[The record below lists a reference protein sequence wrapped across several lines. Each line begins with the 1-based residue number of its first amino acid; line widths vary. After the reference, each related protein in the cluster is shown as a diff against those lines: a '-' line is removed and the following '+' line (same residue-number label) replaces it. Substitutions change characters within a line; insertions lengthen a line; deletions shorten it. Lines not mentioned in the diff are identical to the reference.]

1 MPECVG
7 NYSITTANG
16 STEGA
21 DTLEGASNIE
31 PSKYLRTVSPR

>member
-16 STEGA
+16 ITEGA
-21 DTLEGASNIE
+21 DTLAGERNIE
-31 PSKYLRTVSPR
+31 PLKYLRTVNPR